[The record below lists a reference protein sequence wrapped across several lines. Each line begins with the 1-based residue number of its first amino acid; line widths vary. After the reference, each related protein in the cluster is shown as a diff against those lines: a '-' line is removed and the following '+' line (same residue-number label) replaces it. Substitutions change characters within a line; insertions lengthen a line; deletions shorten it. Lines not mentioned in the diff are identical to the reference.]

1 MRDFVRTEAGNR
13 QVNGPWTNT
22 VRIVKNWRTRGAM
35 RTLLAFDDAT
45 LRDIG
50 LTRSNVETLV
60 RLPLSADT
68 LGKLNVCGAW
78 PAIRNCA
85 KLLNNN

>member
-1 MRDFVRTEAGNR
+1 MRDFVRTEADNR

-22 VRIVKNWRTRGAM
+22 VRIVKNWRTRSAM

-68 LGKLNVCGAW
+68 LWEAERLRRLASHPELRKA
-78 PAIRNCA
+78 AE
-85 KLLNNN
+85 

>member
-1 MRDFVRTEAGNR
+1 
-13 QVNGPWTNT
+13 
-22 VRIVKNWRTRGAM
+22 M

-68 LGKLNVCGAW
+68 LWEAERLRRLASHPELRKA
-78 PAIRNCA
+78 AE
-85 KLLNNN
+85 